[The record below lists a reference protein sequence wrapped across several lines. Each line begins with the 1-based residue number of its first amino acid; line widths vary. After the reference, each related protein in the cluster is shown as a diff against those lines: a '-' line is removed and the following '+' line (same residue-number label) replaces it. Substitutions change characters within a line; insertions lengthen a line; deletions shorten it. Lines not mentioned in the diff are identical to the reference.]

1 MAIITDNF
9 NPFVAT
15 DDGGFLGFL
24 NKSLNPFASVAEL
37 GRKLGAIRTDFNNFV
52 TSRGTPDLTKPIS
65 PIGGRRYYMGQPLTT
80 PTRPVPSV
88 RGASGIDDRGV
99 SLRAIMERDRGPSVA
114 ADAGMPDWMQQARDT
129 LQGVDYS
136 GVASQYRD
144 NAAVARAR
152 VASLY
157 KALQNERRDA
167 ESIYQG
173 YRDTAEESIGAS
185 ADQASADIAAGYE
198 SALQNQAD
206 EMAALG
212 LADTLAQSA
221 TANMAEDQGYN
232 MGTAAKLGNAYQNAN
247 TLGGAADLAYNQ
259 GMIGSAGF
267 ASAEGQ
273 SQIDQQLSNLLA
285 NLAMQEQQSNAQLP
299 MQQLQY
305 AQGLQGLYKADQPA
319 GLSAS
324 DEIALQ
330 RIAADATRSMNQRVD
345 DMTQFFMDKKNMTLE
360 EAQAAANQYFG

>member
-1 MAIITDNF
+1 M
-9 NPFVAT
+9 VANY
-15 DDGGFLGFL
+15 LQ
-24 NKSLNPFASVAEL
+24 
-37 GRKLGAIRTDFNNFV
+37 GAINQANQ
-52 TSRGTPDLTKPIS
+52 SKN
-65 PIGGRRYYMGQPLTT
+65 PLTSIFG
-80 PTRPVPSV
+80 PKAPNVFSFTRPSTARPVLPSPGDPGNSV
-88 RGASGIDDRGV
+88 GYPGAWSTSTR
-99 SLRAIMERDRGPSVA
+99 PSVA
-114 ADAGMPDWMQQARDT
+114 ADAGMPDFLAQSAAALR
-129 LQGVDYS
+129 GVDY
-136 GVASQYRD
+136 GASEAQLQE

-157 KALQNERRDA
+157 KALQRERRDA

-221 TANMAEDQGYN
+221 TSNMAEDQGYN
-232 MGTAAKLGNAYQNAN
+232 MGTSARLGNAYQNAN

-273 SQIDQQLSNLLA
+273 AQIDQQLSNLLA
-285 NLAMQEQQSNAQLP
+285 NLAMREQEANAQLP

-305 AQGLQGLYKADQPA
+305 AQGLQGLYQSQQPV
-319 GLSAS
+319 GLSAEQQLAS
-324 DEIALQ
+324 ERFLADQLATQAETYWA
-330 RIAADATRSMNQRVD
+330 RVRDYEAAGRTS
-345 DMTQFFMDKKNMTLE
+345 E
-360 EAQAAANQYFG
+360 EAKQLAAQDMKDAETAGLYYSR

>member
-1 MAIITDNF
+1 M
-9 NPFVAT
+9 VANY
-15 DDGGFLGFL
+15 LQ
-24 NKSLNPFASVAEL
+24 
-37 GRKLGAIRTDFNNFV
+37 GAINQANQ
-52 TSRGTPDLTKPIS
+52 SKN
-65 PIGGRRYYMGQPLTT
+65 PLTSIFG
-80 PTRPVPSV
+80 PKAPNVFSFTRPSTARPVLPSPGDPGNAV
-88 RGASGIDDRGV
+88 GYPGRWSTATR
-99 SLRAIMERDRGPSVA
+99 PSVA
-114 ADAGMPDWMQQARDT
+114 ADAGLPDFLAQSAAALR
-129 LQGVDYS
+129 GVDY
-136 GVASQYRD
+136 GASEAQLQE

-157 KALQNERRDA
+157 KALQRERRDA

-232 MGTAAKLGNAYQNAN
+232 MGTSARLGNAYQNAN

-273 SQIDQQLSNLLA
+273 AQIDQQLSNLLA
-285 NLAMQEQQSNAQLP
+285 NLAMREQESNAQLP

-305 AQGLQGLYKADQPA
+305 AQGLQGLYQANQPA
-319 GLSAS
+319 SMSIAQELEAAQDAARNNLEMEKLKYQAYWDYRASGL
-324 DEIALQ
+324 
-330 RIAADATRSMNQRVD
+330 D
-345 DMTQFFMDKKNMTLE
+345 DM
-360 EAQAAANQYFG
+360 QAKQAVDEYFQPSR

>member
-1 MAIITDNF
+1 MAIFTDNF

-15 DDGGFLGFL
+15 NNGDAIGFL
-24 NKSLNPFASVAEL
+24 NSAVNPLAAL
-37 GRKLGAIRTDFNNFV
+37 ARYRTGFNSFV
-52 TSRGTPDLTKPIS
+52 NSRGTPDLSKPIS
-65 PIGGRRYYMGQPLTT
+65 PIGGRRPYMGVPLTAS
-80 PTRPVPSV
+80 TRPVPSPGDPGNSV
-88 RGASGIDDRGV
+88 GYPGAWSTGT
-99 SLRAIMERDRGPSVA
+99 PSVA
-114 ADAGMPDWMQQARDT
+114 KDARMPNWMKQARDT

-157 KALQNERRDA
+157 KALQRERGDA
-167 ESIYQG
+167 EAIYQG

-232 MGTAAKLGNAYQNAN
+232 MGTSARLGNAYQNAN

-273 SQIDQQLSNLLA
+273 AQIDQQLSNLLA

-305 AQGLQGLYKADQPA
+305 AQGLQGLYQADQPA
-319 GLSAS
+319 GLSVS
-324 DEIALQ
+324 DEIALK
-330 RIAADATRSMNQRVD
+330 RIAADETRTLNERVD
-345 DMTQFFMDKKNMTLE
+345 VMVRFFMDKENMTLE
-360 EAQAAANQYFG
+360 QAQAAANQYFG

>member
-1 MAIITDNF
+1 M
-9 NPFVAT
+9 VANY
-15 DDGGFLGFL
+15 LQ
-24 NKSLNPFASVAEL
+24 
-37 GRKLGAIRTDFNNFV
+37 GAINQANQ
-52 TSRGTPDLTKPIS
+52 SKN
-65 PIGGRRYYMGQPLTT
+65 PLTSIFG
-80 PTRPVPSV
+80 PKAPNVFSFTRPSTARPVLPSPGDPGNAV
-88 RGASGIDDRGV
+88 GYPGAWSTSTR
-99 SLRAIMERDRGPSVA
+99 PSAA
-114 ADAGMPDWMQQARDT
+114 ADANMPDWMQLARDT
-129 LQGVDYS
+129 LQGPDYS
-136 GVASQYRD
+136 ASIAQLQA
-144 NAAVARAR
+144 NAAAARAR

-157 KALQNERRDA
+157 RALQGERRDA

-198 SALQNQAD
+198 SALQNQAG

-221 TANMAEDQGYN
+221 TSNMAEDQGYN
-232 MGTAAKLGNAYQNAN
+232 MATSAKLGNAYQNAN

-273 SQIDQQLSNLLA
+273 AQIDQQLSNLLA
-285 NLAMQEQQSNAQLP
+285 NLAMRQQESNAQLP
-299 MQQLQY
+299 MQRLQY
-305 AQGLQGLYKADQPA
+305 AQGLQGLYQADQPA

-330 RIAADATRSMNQRVD
+330 RIAADATRSMNQRKD
-345 DMTQFFMDKKNMTLE
+345 EMTQFFMEKKNMDLQQ
-360 EAQAAANQYFG
+360 AMQAANDYFA

>member
-1 MAIITDNF
+1 MVVYSPSQSGFDEVRRRQEEATAERYKPL
-9 NPFVAT
+9 PFQ
-15 DDGGFLGFL
+15 LGF
-24 NKSLNPFASVAEL
+24 
-37 GRKLGAIRTDFNNFV
+37 RT
-52 TSRGTPDLTKPIS
+52 PIS
-65 PIGGRRYYMGQPLTT
+65 YLWSQQNKFPAVANTST
-80 PTRPVPSV
+80 VPK
-88 RGASGIDDRGV
+88 GASTATGGIDNRGV
-99 SLRAIMERDRGPSVA
+99 SLRALMERDRGPSVA
-114 ADAGMPDWMQQARDT
+114 ADAGLPDWLAQSAAA

-157 KALQNERRDA
+157 KALQRERGDA
-167 ESIYQG
+167 EAIYQG
-173 YRDTAEESIGAS
+173 YRDTAQESIGAS

-221 TANMAEDQGYN
+221 TSNMAEDQGYN
-232 MGTAAKLGNAYQNAN
+232 MGTSAKLGNAYKNAN

-273 SQIDQQLSNLLA
+273 AQIDQQLSNLLA

-299 MQQLQY
+299 MQRLQY
-305 AQGLQGLYKADQPA
+305 AQGLQGLYQADQPA

-330 RIAADATRSMNQRVD
+330 RIAADATRSMNERKD
-345 DMTQFFMDKKNMTLE
+345 AMTRFFMEKMRMDQQQAM
-360 EAQAAANQYFG
+360 QAANDYFA

>member
-1 MAIITDNF
+1 MAEYAGLSQGVRDLLKRQEETRASLIRPPLPYTQ
-9 NPFVAT
+9 
-15 DDGGFLGFL
+15 GF
-24 NKSLNPFASVAEL
+24 
-37 GRKLGAIRTDFNNFV
+37 RT
-52 TSRGTPDLTKPIS
+52 PIS
-65 PIGGRRYYMGQPLTT
+65 YIWSGKSQSPAMGGTTTT
-80 PTRPVPSV
+80 P
-88 RGASGIDDRGV
+88 RGASTATSGMDDRGK
-99 SLRAIMERDRGPSVA
+99 SLRAVMEGDRGSAA
-114 ADAGMPDWMQQARDT
+114 ADAGLPDFLAQSAAA

-136 GVASQYRD
+136 GVASQFQD

-157 KALQNERRDA
+157 KALQRERGDA
-167 ESIYQG
+167 EAIYQG

-232 MGTAAKLGNAYQNAN
+232 MGTSARMGNAYRNAN

-273 SQIDQQLSNLLA
+273 AQIDQQLSNLLA
-285 NLAMQEQQSNAQLP
+285 NLSMREQEANAQLP

-305 AQGLQGLYKADQPA
+305 AQGLQSMYQANQPGTASFSELLEAQQYASSLKEDERQTFLDIFKGYQANNDPEAFAKA
-319 GLSAS
+319 
-324 DEIALQ
+324 
-330 RIAADATRSMNQRVD
+330 AADMEQLKTIG
-345 DMTQFFMDKKNMTLE
+345 L
-360 EAQAAANQYFG
+360 FG